1 MSVRAFAVF
10 VLVIGLIAGA
20 YLGLHRTLAP
30 SGQVPAAA
38 VGAEPANLQ
47 AEQEAQH
54 HAVNDQRQDAMRQEA
69 SRSATR
75 DAQQKAA
82 EAASRAAAQAQGLDK
97 SASPS
102 PSASGPA
109 GQPAGPVPS
118 SCNSYTGNKQVGC
131 TVLIGEGFPIS
142 EMTCLD
148 PMWDHESGWRT
159 TAGDPGAAYG
169 IPQANPGDKMASEG
183 SDWQTSAATQVRWG
197 LGYIKGRYGTPCKAW
212 AQWQA
217 NGGWY

>member
-10 VLVIGLIAGA
+10 VLVVGLVTGA
-20 YLGLHRTLAP
+20 YLGLHRTLEQSDQVRPASAALVAP
-30 SGQVPAAA
+30 
-38 VGAEPANLQ
+38 NLP
-47 AEQEAQH
+47 AEQEAEH
-54 HAVNDQRQDAMRQEA
+54 DAVNGDRQAAMRQEA

-75 DAQQKAA
+75 DARQQAADAAARAA
-82 EAASRAAAQAQGLDK
+82 EQARGLDK

-109 GQPAGPVPS
+109 GAPAGPVPS
-118 SCNSYTGNKQVGC
+118 SCDSYSGNKQIGC
-131 TVLIGEGFPIS
+131 TVLLSEGFEIS

-148 PMWDHESGWRT
+148 PLWDKESGWRT
-159 TAGDPGAAYG
+159 DAGDPGSAYG
-169 IPQANPGDKMASEG
+169 IPQANPGSKMSSSG

-197 LGYIKGRYGTPCKAW
+197 LGYIKDRYNTPCQAW
-212 AQWQA
+212 STWQA

>member
-10 VLVIGLIAGA
+10 VLVVGLVSGA
-20 YLGLHRTLAP
+20 YLGLHRNDSTVAE
-30 SGQVPAAA
+30 VPAAS
-38 VGAEPANLQ
+38 VGAEPANLP
-47 AEQEAQH
+47 AEQQAQH
-54 HAVNDQRQDAMRQEA
+54 DAVNGDRQAALRQEA

-82 EAASRAAAQAQGLDK
+82 EAASRAAAQAQGLDS

-109 GQPAGPVPS
+109 GQPAGPVPT
-118 SCNSYTGNKQVGC
+118 SCNSYTGNKATGC
-131 TVLIGEGFPIS
+131 TVLVQEGFAVS
-142 EMTCLD
+142 EMACLS

-159 TAGDPGAAYG
+159 TAGDTGAAYG
-169 IPQANPGDKMASEG
+169 IPQANPGTKMESEG

-197 LGYIKGRYGTPCKAW
+197 LGYIKGRYGTPCQAW

>member
-10 VLVIGLIAGA
+10 VLVLGLVVGG
-20 YLGLHRTLAP
+20 YLGLHRTVSSVDP
-30 SGQVPAAA
+30 VPAAQA
-38 VGAEPANLQ
+38 GVEPPNLA
-47 AEQEAQH
+47 AEQQAQH
-54 HAVNDQRQDAMRQEA
+54 DAVNGDRQAAMRQEA

-75 DAQQKAA
+75 DAAQKAA

-102 PSASGPA
+102 PSASDPA

-118 SCNSYTGNKQVGC
+118 SCNSYSGNKQVGC
-131 TVLIGEGFPIS
+131 TILIGEGYPIS

-148 PMWDHESGWRT
+148 PLWDHESGWRT
-159 TAGDPGAAYG
+159 TAGDTGSAYG
-169 IPQANPGDKMASEG
+169 IPQANPGTKMSSEG

-197 LGYIKGRYGTPCKAW
+197 LGYIKGRYDTPCKAW

>member
-1 MSVRAFAVF
+1 MSVRALAVF
-10 VLVIGLIAGA
+10 VLVVGLVSGI
-20 YLGLHRTLAP
+20 YLGVNHHAAGGT
-30 SGQVPAAA
+30 VPAAE
-38 VGAEPANLQ
+38 VGADPANVPAELQ
-47 AEQEAQH
+47 AQH
-54 HAVNDQRQDAMRQEA
+54 HAVAGERDRAMRDEA

-75 DAQQKAA
+75 DARQKAA

-97 SASPS
+97 SASPT

-109 GQPAGPVPS
+109 GQPVGPVPT
-118 SCNSYTGNKQVGC
+118 SCNGYTGNKAVGC
-131 TVLIGEGFPIS
+131 TVLVQEGFPVS
-142 EMTCLD
+142 EMACLS

-159 TAGDPGAAYG
+159 TAGNTGAAYG
-169 IPQANPGDKMASEG
+169 IPQANPGTKMESEG